1 MALLGDWDVSSGR
14 VTGTAAIQG
23 VAVGGGKRN
32 GKPMG
37 KLALTLGPR
46 KCKRPEA
53 SAAV

>member
-1 MALLGDWDVSSGR
+1 MVLLGDWDVSSGR

-23 VAVGGGKRN
+23 VAVGGGK
-32 GKPMG
+32 PMG